1 MEVHHHPNL
10 HHAPKPWKEYF
21 LEGLMIFLA
30 VFMGFIAETIRE
42 GVSDRAKGMEYIRSF
57 VEDMRRD
64 TANFSRLIAF
74 DEKKMEGLNNLSPC
88 FDVIEKNR
96 KSTSCLLPILKS
108 SLYSKGINFADGTM
122 QQLKNAGG
130 FRLLKLGD
138 KDSIIAYDQSMRAY
152 ENYQHTAF
160 QESQNNVRST
170 YSTIANFKAKAM
182 FAGPVKSEAEIPLF
196 YPDNQALVNRLFNDL
211 DFYQAANMQ
220 QIKLTKSLKKQAT
233 NLINYFEAK
242 YDLE

>member
-1 MEVHHHPNL
+1 MEVHHHPQL
-10 HHAPKPWKEYF
+10 DHKPKPWKEYL

-42 GVSDRAKGMEYIRSF
+42 SVSDHEKGMEYIRSF
-57 VEDMRRD
+57 VQDMRRD

-74 DEKKMEGLNNLSPC
+74 DEKKIEGLNNLSPC
-88 FDVIEKNR
+88 FDVIEKDR

-130 FRLLKLGD
+130 FRLLKIAD
-138 KDSIIAYDQSMRAY
+138 KDSIITYDQSMRAY

-160 QESQNNVRST
+160 QESQDNVRNT
-170 YSTIANFKAKAM
+170 YSTVANFKAKAM
-182 FAGPVKSEAEIPLF
+182 FTGPVTSEAEIPLF
-196 YPDNQALVNRLFNDL
+196 YPDNQALVNKLFNDL
-211 DFYQAANMQ
+211 DFYHAANMQ
-220 QIKLTKSLKKQAT
+220 QIKLTKNLKKQAAG
-233 NLINYFEAK
+233 LIKYFEHK